1 MKLTP
6 FWRPRFV
13 NQDFKLP
20 PSNNDKSKS
29 RKPTYDKN
37 LTTSELR
44 KDNLR
49 AKMKQ
54 EEIEKQ
60 IEHSLKLKQQ
70 EVILKEQKHRTQNEQ
85 REQ

>member
-1 MKLTP
+1 M
-6 FWRPRFV
+6 

-20 PSNNDKSKS
+20 PSKHDKSKS

-44 KDNLR
+44 KDHFR

-60 IEHSLKLKQQ
+60 IEHSLNFKHQ